1 MSLCCD
7 KNSDNI
13 SILLILFIFVAL
25 MLGYF
30 SMNNIVKYF
39 CMILTIIF
47 LIILIIIQNGG
58 YQEYMQT
65 SDDLQRINTLKTI
78 LKDIV
83 PENYLNLPVISSN
96 ESYTF
101 KKKKIFLCI
110 KDFDYNTLVYV
121 YLHELAHA
129 ITPPESDSH
138 SVTWK
143 KNFDELLDRAINA
156 GLYDPDKGIDKNYM
170 SVCGNK

>member
-7 KNSDNI
+7 KNSDI
-13 SILLILFIFVAL
+13 TSTLLILFIFIVL
-25 MLGYF
+25 ISGYF
-30 SMNNIVKYF
+30 TSNIFIKYF
-39 CMILTIIF
+39 CMMLTIIF
-47 LIILIIIQNGG
+47 LIVLIIIQNGG

-65 SDDLQRINTLKTI
+65 PDDLQRIADLKHL
-78 LKDIV
+78 LKNIV
-83 PENYLNLPVISSN
+83 PEQYLNLPVISST

-110 KDFDYNTLVYV
+110 KDFDYNTLIYV

-138 SVTWK
+138 SLIWK
-143 KNFDELLDRAINA
+143 KNFNDLLDKAISA

-170 SVCGNK
+170 SACSSK